1 MNTMKSIKAREVFY
15 VMPDGSVCKKVNSFR
30 EIFEAYEDVKTEGDV
45 LIEEEVA
52 ESRRL
57 RLERRA
63 ERLAKIE
70 AIKAY
75 TVAGFVFS
83 TIAILVAVLR

>member
-1 MNTMKSIKAREVFY
+1 MKSIKSREIFY

-30 EIFEAYEDVKTEGDV
+30 EIFEAYEDTKTDAE
-45 LIEEEVA
+45 LAIEIEVEA
-52 ESRRL
+52 SRRL
-57 RLERRA
+57 RQERRE

-75 TVAGFVFS
+75 AVSGFFLS
-83 TIAILVAVLR
+83 ALAILITVLR